1 MRIKNFTF
9 MLLAVLFSTV
19 GFAQKSFPV
28 RNDVAFDRQTTVK
41 TLVRQNSSD
50 AYAVNQQNTTSSS
63 RANKARAKAQE
74 VVTPPEKG
82 DVEYYTL
89 TGKAVYYTS
98 SGSKTVDVSR
108 TVKIVW
114 DDEDED
120 VVYIQGLSYYLP
132 TAFVKGVFNKEGDK
146 VIIES
151 GQYMG
156 KIQGYDIYFV
166 ALDAKTNETKNAE
179 VAFDEKQS
187 TFTFSDYLLDNNEPK
202 GEADFARFLPG
213 VTIVPLEGE
222 PEIPVEIPKDLEIEK
237 YAYTATDLFLYWDGK
252 DSDVSGN
259 LNVGFYGDEVYIQGM
274 SIDYPEAWIKGRFKD
289 KTTVVFPSGQLLTD
303 ERSLY
308 FIAVNSDYDVVDNY
322 TLIYD
327 PETGSFEEEG
337 SDAAMINSY
346 KDKIESSV
354 WQFYVDYIIKP
365 ITEQPA
371 TPAKSVISTIKYDVT
386 GDDIL
391 QFILAK
397 VDTDGE
403 GLIGDKLF
411 YKLWYA
417 TEDGTEA
424 TYTFTPAVYTGLD
437 EETDEIPATFT
448 DGKSFK
454 DGALSLLMDDRTS
467 WISIGISTV
476 YYGGE
481 ERHESEIAWYTPV
494 WPQTITLPEGLTVTE
509 HTFKAT
515 TTKGG
520 IIEKTVGLAIDG
532 DDIYVRG
539 IGETDADAWVKGT
552 KNSGDTFYTFASGQ
566 EIGNY
571 YGEDRLFF
579 LGYTEEG
586 GFVDPIL
593 NVNTAD
599 GVYEFTTEIV
609 ENADYTDKSYYVTW
623 LAVGATISIAEEQEE
638 VPTLV
643 EVPEGLETEA
653 WSFSAEDYFEDNAP
667 VSGNLNIG
675 FDGEDVYVQGL
686 SKVLPSAWVKG
697 LVEDGQITFP
707 YGQYLG
713 VYNGNNVWFLG
724 WNNSNRNVFDYVMEY
739 DAENGVMT
747 NPSKEECIGINTIK
761 NRISA
766 SLYES
771 YCNVKIRKIVEKE
784 ATPATPSVDH
794 MAFSAYGDFIE
805 FTIPTVDVDGDG
817 LVTDKLS
824 YKLYYD
830 EGDGEAKEVTFVADP
845 ELYKY
850 LTEDMTVIPYG
861 FLDGLD
867 EEDGSTFGYDF
878 DMGKV
883 YLNMEHD
890 TWTRVG
896 IQSIY
901 TGGGETNAS
910 EIGWYTITWPQE
922 IELPEGAEVT
932 TYAFEGQYST
942 NNGNVDFSRT
952 VDVAK
957 VEDDV
962 YIQRVGTRSD
972 KTWIKG
978 TRNAETGVYT
988 FPKGQYLGLYVNSDQ
1003 TDYSNLYLM
1012 GYSDMIGG
1020 AVDVKMTYD
1029 EENDIFTTTTDMIEN
1044 ADYVDKLYYLNYIT
1058 AGAVIKPLPDVAATP
1073 VAPSIDHIAFTP
1085 YGDRAEFTITLEDVD
1100 GNAIQPSKLFYKL
1113 YYDEGD
1119 GEAKEVTF
1127 TTDDYENL
1135 KENMTVIPYGFLDDE
1150 DEEGNPTGYDFYA
1163 SSVYLNM
1170 EHSTWTRVG
1179 IQSIYTGGDETNVSE
1194 IAWYTP
1200 TFPFL
1205 ASLPEG
1211 AGTFSYVFTGTDFKS
1226 KEEFTMP
1233 VNVAFYG
1240 ENVYIQGISSL
1251 DTETWIVGTKN
1262 ANTGEYVFANGQ
1274 YLGLY
1279 MEGSE
1284 EEGYDYSYSYL
1295 MGFVDG
1301 VGVTDLTMTFD
1312 EETGIFTTSS
1322 YLVQN
1327 ADYTD
1332 RLYYLSVTNPEATLV
1347 PADDEVAISRI
1358 DADVME
1364 SAARY
1369 NIAGQRVG
1377 KNYKGIVVEKGRKY
1391 LQK

>member
-41 TLVRQNSSD
+41 TLVKQNSIGD
-50 AYAVNQQNTTSSS
+50 AFNVNQQNTPASS
-63 RANKARAKAQE
+63 RASKARAKAQE
-74 VVTPPEKG
+74 LVTPPEKG

-89 TGKAVYYTS
+89 TGKATYYTS
-98 SGSKTVDVSR
+98 SGSKTENVSR
-108 TVKIVW
+108 QIKLVW

-120 VVYIQGLSYYLP
+120 VVYVQGLSYYMP
-132 TAFVKGVFNKEGDK
+132 NSFVRGTFNKEGDK
-146 VIIES
+146 VIFEC
-151 GQYMG
+151 GQYVG
-156 KIQGYDIYFV
+156 NPGVDLYFCGYDGKDMVDAV
-166 ALDAKTNETKNAE
+166 AEFNEKE
-179 VAFDEKQS
+179 S
-187 TFTFSDYLLDNNEPK
+187 TFTFSDYLLDNGDPK
-202 GEADFARFLPG
+202 ELGYYAYFAPG

-237 YAYTATDLFLYWDGK
+237 YAYTAYDYFEDNAE
-252 DSDVSGN
+252 VSGN
-259 LNVGFYGDEVYIQGM
+259 LYIGIYGDEVYIQGM
-274 SIDYPEAWIKGRFKD
+274 STDYPNAWIKGRFED
-289 KTTVVFPSGQLLTD
+289 ETTVVFPSGQLLTD
-303 ERSLY
+303 ERDIY
-308 FIAVNSDYDVVDNY
+308 FIAINDNYDVVDEY

-327 PETGSFEEEG
+327 PKTGVFEEG
-337 SDAAMINSY
+337 PQAPMINSY
-346 KDKIESSV
+346 KDKLQQSV
-354 WQFYVDYIIKP
+354 WQFYYGYVIKP
-365 ITEQPA
+365 ITEQAA

-494 WPQTITLPEGLTVTE
+494 WPKQFTMPEGLTITE
-509 HTFKAT
+509 HTFKGSRFNN
-515 TTKGG
+515 GG
-520 IIEKTVGLAIDG
+520 DAEMTVAIAFDG
-532 DDIYVRG
+532 DDIYIRG
-539 IGETDADAWVKGT
+539 LSQTNEDIWVKGT
-552 KNSGDTFYTFASGQ
+552 KNADGDYVFPNGQ
-566 EIGNY
+566 VLGNY
-571 YGEDRLFF
+571 YDEDRLFF
-579 LGYTEEG
+579 VGYTEELS
-586 GFVDPIL
+586 FTDPIL
-593 NVNTAD
+593 SVDAANS
-599 GVYEFTTEIV
+599 VYKFTTEII
-609 ENADYTDKSYYVTW
+609 ENADYTDRSYYVRRYE
-623 LAVGATISIAEEQEE
+623 VGATIDMGEVVPE
-638 VPTLV
+638 VPTVV
-643 EVPEGLETEA
+643 EVPEGLQTES
-653 WSFSAEDYFEDNAP
+653 WIFSGTDYFDSKQVARS
-667 VSGNLNIG
+667 VKVG
-675 FDGEDVYVQGL
+675 FDGDDVYVQGI
-686 SKVLPSAWVKG
+686 SAEVPDAWIKG
-697 LVEDGQITFP
+697 TLDGDQVTFKT
-707 YGQYLG
+707 GQFLAG
-713 VYNGNNVWFLG
+713 ADSLFFIGYNL
-724 WNNSNRNVFDYVMEY
+724 NSGIVDYVMTY
-739 DAENGVMT
+739 DEEAGRFYNDNPDLQLGV
-747 NPSKEECIGINTIK
+747 NAYKDKVK
-761 NRISA
+761 N
-766 SLYES
+766 SLYEF
-771 YCNVKIRKIVEKE
+771 YNTTKIAKVVNRA
-784 ATPATPSVDH
+784 ATPAVPSVTTLRYTDI
-794 MAFSAYGDFIE
+794 GNVVE
-805 FTIPTVDVDGDG
+805 FNIPLIDTNSEG
-817 LVTDKLS
+817 LVDSLVS

-830 EGDGEAKEVTFVADP
+830 EGDGEAKEVVFTTD
-845 ELYKY
+845 LYEKIE
-850 LTEDMTVIPYG
+850 EDMTVIPYG
-861 FLDGLD
+861 FT
-867 EEDGSTFGYDF
+867 ENWDF
-878 DMGKV
+878 YVSAV
-883 YLNMEHD
+883 YLNMD
-890 TWTRVG
+890 DSAWKRIG
-896 IQSIY
+896 IQTIY
-901 TGGGETNAS
+901 TGGDETNAS
-910 EIGWYTITWPQE
+910 EIGWYTPTRPFTV
-922 IELPEGAEVT
+922 ELPEGAEIQY
-932 TYAFEGQYST
+932 YAFTGTDSDGE
-942 NNGNVDFSRT
+942 FSRT
-952 VDVAK
+952 VKIAK
-957 VEDDV
+957 VDNDV
-962 YIQRVGTRSD
+962 YIQGIATVDSES
-972 KTWIKG
+972 WIKG
-978 TRNAETGVYT
+978 TKSEDSDVYT
-988 FPKGQYLGLYVNSDQ
+988 FPKGQFLGVFTGQKSSYNIF
-1003 TDYSNLYLM
+1003 LM
-1012 GYSDMIGG
+1012 GYNSTLGIM
-1020 AVDVKMTYD
+1020 DVKMTYNAETD
-1029 EENDIFTTTTDMIEN
+1029 SYTTTNIIVEN
-1044 ADYVDKLYYLNYIT
+1044 ASYTDTRNTYNNIT

-1127 TTDDYENL
+1127 TTDNYKYL

-1170 EHSTWTRVG
+1170 NYSTWTRVG
-1179 IQSIYTGGDETNVSE
+1179 IQSIYTGGGETNVSE

-1200 TFPFL
+1200 TFPFH

-1332 RLYYLSVTNPEATLV
+1332 RLYYLSVTNSEATLV